1 MGGMIAVSTR
11 IVVFDTKKC
20 KAFFVHK
27 ISILLYS
34 KFHVLWMVFEHTK
47 FHVIILYT

>member
-27 ISILLYS
+27 ISD
-34 KFHVLWMVFEHTK
+34 FVVLKIPRFMDGF
-47 FHVIILYT
+47 